1 MGSQAKGHWAEQH
14 RTCRNSTEH
23 DETLQIVRPHT
34 TLYGGA
40 CQLISHSPGL
50 FDTRRPQPRTP
61 HSRDM
66 TTPQNPQTAASS
78 PNEPTTQP
86 FLSLHTT
93 VVLLTA
99 LIIGLVIG
107 GLTYLT
113 GASAAAAVI
122 AGLTSTGA
130 STPVLRTL
138 IR

>member
-1 MGSQAKGHWAEQH
+1 
-14 RTCRNSTEH
+14 
-23 DETLQIVRPHT
+23 
-34 TLYGGA
+34 
-40 CQLISHSPGL
+40 
-50 FDTRRPQPRTP
+50 
-61 HSRDM
+61 M